1 MEQSSTS
8 ALLQGTVLDLA
19 SDVVSALRS
28 GDHVRAGSTLAAGG
42 PGDGVTRAAVR
53 VLGADLLLPSTLLG
67 RDPAPAQ
74 LAVFQEAVAAHPPRP
89 DAAPTVWWSHWAMTR
104 ALHRLGHPPN
114 GPLADGAGAEPDARW
129 LDEAGWQHLTHQLA
143 VLAPLALPGEECA
156 VLSAARRRPVDV
168 ARGFVRAVRRRDW
181 QQAAGA
187 GRWLTLLDG
196 VPDTLGLEAGLDF
209 VRLMGGGD
217 PRVALQ
223 LEAARLMP
231 AGVLL

>member
-28 GDHVRAGSTLAAGG
+28 GDHVRAGSTLATGG

-114 GPLADGAGAEPDARW
+114 GPLADGAGAEP
-129 LDEAGWQHLTHQLA
+129 
-143 VLAPLALPGEECA
+143 
-156 VLSAARRRPVDV
+156 
-168 ARGFVRAVRRRDW
+168 
-181 QQAAGA
+181 
-187 GRWLTLLDG
+187 
-196 VPDTLGLEAGLDF
+196 
-209 VRLMGGGD
+209 
-217 PRVALQ
+217 
-223 LEAARLMP
+223 
-231 AGVLL
+231 